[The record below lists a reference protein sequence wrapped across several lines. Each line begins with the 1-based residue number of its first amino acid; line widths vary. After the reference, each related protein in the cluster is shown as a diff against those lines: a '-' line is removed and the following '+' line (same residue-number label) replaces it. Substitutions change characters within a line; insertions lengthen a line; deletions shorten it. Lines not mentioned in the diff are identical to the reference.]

1 MALLIHYLPNLK
13 IFRYTDGAG
22 DPFTTFEMV
31 ESIARAYAAPARAP
45 HLPFEHLTTVMIA
58 HWDSE
63 GCADLG
69 FCFKFLAI
77 PSVRTFVGWQM
88 GAGRDEEFPSP
99 NKSQVKDLLFENSQF
114 DEEPLGHL
122 LKNVEAL
129 QRFSYAAGGA
139 TVSYGDV
146 APKRVIKSLAT
157 YAGHSLENLILDF
170 SDELGGMDLE
180 TNENEEDF
188 SLREFKTLK
197 SLQCDWKSIKTDI
210 DDIYSDVDEEL
221 PERGFYTEQP
231 RPAKDFD
238 PRSILPASLESLHL
252 TGYFT
257 DEEWDALTE
266 LLDEPSDYTPNLRSI
281 RLSKQVAWNDRRHWT
296 SSGTAEDAHLPHTAW
311 RKSFNKLIQGHS
323 Y

>member
-1 MALLIHYLPNLK
+1 LK
-13 IFRYTDGAG
+13 
-22 DPFTTFEMV
+22 
-31 ESIARAYAAPARAP
+31 
-45 HLPFEHLTTVMIA
+45 
-58 HWDSE
+58 
-63 GCADLG
+63 
-69 FCFKFLAI
+69 
-77 PSVRTFVGWQM
+77 
-88 GAGRDEEFPSP
+88 
-99 NKSQVKDLLFENSQF
+99 
-114 DEEPLGHL
+114 
-122 LKNVEAL
+122 
-129 QRFSYAAGGA
+129 
-139 TVSYGDV
+139 
-146 APKRVIKSLAT
+146 
-157 YAGHSLENLILDF
+157 
-170 SDELGGMDLE
+170 LE

-197 SLQCDWKSIKTDI
+197 SLQCDWKGIKTDI